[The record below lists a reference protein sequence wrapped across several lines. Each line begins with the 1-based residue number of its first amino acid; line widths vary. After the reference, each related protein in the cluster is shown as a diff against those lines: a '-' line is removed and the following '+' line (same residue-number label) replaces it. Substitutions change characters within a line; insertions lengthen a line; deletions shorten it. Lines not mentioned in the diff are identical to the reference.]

1 MIHGYSR
8 IDMALY
14 DMDALLRNRYN
25 RTVNALVERN
35 PYNMRSVVACS
46 SIPCTPEY
54 IFFQTTA
61 QRGSLKQRSSK
72 NIDHDP
78 LL

>member
-8 IDMALY
+8 IDTALY

-35 PYNMRSVVACS
+35 PYNMRSV
-46 SIPCTPEY
+46 P
-54 IFFQTTA
+54 
-61 QRGSLKQRSSK
+61 
-72 NIDHDP
+72 
-78 LL
+78 